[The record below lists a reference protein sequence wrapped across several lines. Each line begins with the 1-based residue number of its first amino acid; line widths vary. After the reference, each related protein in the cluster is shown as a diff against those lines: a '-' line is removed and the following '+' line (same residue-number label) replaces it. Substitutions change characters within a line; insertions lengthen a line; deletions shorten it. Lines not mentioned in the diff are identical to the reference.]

1 MAIIAQKQLF
11 GWSDIQILGDLERL
25 KLVVT
30 YLPDEK
36 LVSAL
41 EQERGRGIDD
51 YPVRPVWNSIL
62 AGVVFQHIS
71 VESLRRELLRNG
83 QLRQVC
89 GFDLLSGEAAV
100 PTSWAYS
107 RFLKNLVRHQGTVEG
122 MFDELV
128 EKLMKALAD
137 FGRTMAF
144 DGKAIDSHA
153 RGKKKEEGEEQKE
166 ADGRRDTDADWGKH
180 VHSGVAEDGT
190 VWEKVK
196 SWFGYKLHLIVDARY
211 ELPIAFDVTK
221 ASAAETPVMHKLFEK
236 VEEKHPEILER
247 CEYAAGDKGYDDGKL
262 IGKLWEDWE
271 IKPVIDIRNMWKD
284 GEQTKVVEGTGN
296 VVYSYKGEVFCVCP
310 ATGVQREMAYGGFEQ
325 DRESL
330 KYRCPARHYGYECA
344 GADKCKVGCAV
355 RIPLAEEPRI
365 FTPLAR
371 SSYAWKRAYDS
382 RTSVERVNSRLDVSF
397 GFERHFIRGLAKMKV
412 RCALAL
418 AVMLAMALGRVKE
431 NQQEL
436 MRSLVKTA

>member
-1 MAIIAQKQLF
+1 MARIDQTQLF
-11 GWSDIQILGDLERL
+11 GWNDIEILGDLQRL
-25 KLVVT
+25 RLVVT
-30 YLPDEK
+30 YLPDEE

-62 AGVVFQHIS
+62 AGVVFQHVS

-89 GFDLLSGEAAV
+89 GFDLLKGVDAV
-100 PTSWAYS
+100 PTAWAYS
-107 RFLKNLVRHQGTVEG
+107 RFLKNLMKHQATVKG

-128 EKLMKALAD
+128 EELMKALPD
-137 FGRTMAF
+137 FGRTIAF
-144 DGKAIDSHA
+144 DGKAIDSYA
-153 RGKKKEEGEEQKE
+153 RGKKKEEGEKKKE
-166 ADGRRDTDADWGKH
+166 VDGRRDTDADWGKH
-180 VHSGVAEDGT
+180 VHSGVHEDGT

-211 ELPIAFDVTK
+211 ELPIGFEVTK
-221 ASAAETPVMHKLFEK
+221 ASASEVVEMHTLFEK
-236 VEEKHPEILER
+236 VEGKHKEILER
-247 CEYAAGDKGYDDGKL
+247 CDQAAGDKAYDDTKL
-262 IGKLWEDWE
+262 IDKLWGTWQ
-271 IKPVIDIRNMWKD
+271 IKPVIDIRNLWKD
-284 GEQTKVVEGTGN
+284 GEQTKAVEGTGN
-296 VVYSYKGEVFCVCP
+296 VVYNYKGDVFCVCP
-310 ATGVQREMAYGGFEQ
+310 STGEQREMAYGGFEQ

-330 KYRCPARHYGYECA
+330 KYRCPAKHYGYACA
-344 GADKCKVGCAV
+344 GAGTCGVGCAV
-355 RIPLAEEPRI
+355 RIPMAIDSRI

-371 SSYAWKRAYDS
+371 SSYAWERAYDS
-382 RTSVERVNSRLDVSF
+382 RTAVERVNSRLDVSF
-397 GFERHFIRGLAKMKV
+397 GFERHFIRGLEKMKV

>member
-11 GWSDIQILGDLERL
+11 GWSDIEILGDLERL

-100 PTSWAYS
+100 PTSWAFNN
-107 RFLKNLVRHQGTVEG
+107 FLKNLVRHEATVER

-128 EKLMKALAD
+128 ENLMKALPD

-236 VEEKHPEILER
+236 VEERHAGILDR
-247 CEYAAGDKGYDDGKL
+247 CEYATADKGYDDGKL
-262 IGKLWEDWE
+262 IGKLWGEWE

-284 GEQTKVVEGTGN
+284 GEQTKVVEGTWN
-296 VVYSYKGEVFCVCP
+296 VVYDYKGEVFCVCP

-344 GADKCKVGCAV
+344 GAGKCEVGCAV

-371 SSYAWKRAYDS
+371 SSYAWERAYDS

-431 NQQEL
+431 NQQDL